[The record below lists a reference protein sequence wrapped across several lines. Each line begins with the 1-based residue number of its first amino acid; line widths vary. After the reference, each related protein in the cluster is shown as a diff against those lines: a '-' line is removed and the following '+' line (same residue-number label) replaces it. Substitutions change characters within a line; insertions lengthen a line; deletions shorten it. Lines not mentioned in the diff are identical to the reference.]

1 MTQGFSP
8 AELAEVFT
16 DVGRHL
22 AEKRDRDSALQVL
35 SEVAVARVPGAEY
48 AGVTAGRNGKMST
61 VAATG
66 DLVRRTDAIQY
77 ELGSGPCVDAI
88 LENTTFNAAD
98 LRSDGRWPEFGR
110 RAVETAGIVSMLSF
124 RLFFE
129 TDDGLIAGLN
139 MYSHQPDAFDAASET
154 MGVLLATHGALAL
167 ANASARQKNSN
178 LETAL
183 KTSR

>member
-1 MTQGFSP
+1 M
-8 AELAEVFT
+8 FT

-98 LRSDGRWPEFGR
+98 LRSDGRWPGGAR
-110 RAVETAGIVSMLSF
+110 SKPPASSACSRSGCSSKPTTA
-124 RLFFE
+124 
-129 TDDGLIAGLN
+129 
-139 MYSHQPDAFDAASET
+139 
-154 MGVLLATHGALAL
+154 
-167 ANASARQKNSN
+167 
-178 LETAL
+178 
-183 KTSR
+183 